1 MAQSQ
6 SPPSNASTMV
16 QIYQTSDQKILVDT
30 PSLAAPSAAA
40 PTASLPTTPEDL
52 KRAERLRHKLRP
64 ALLYVVS
71 TAQFFDIVNGAS
83 VSVAILPIAQDL
95 KFSVTEV
102 LWILNA
108 YTISF
113 AGLLLVSGRLGDLF
127 GHRRMFMFG
136 LFWFALWALVVSFS
150 TSPIMFILARALQGM
165 GAAST
170 IPTAMALIAT
180 NYPVGPKRTKA
191 FSIFGAF
198 GGLGAVTG
206 ILLAGG
212 LIASIGWQW
221 IFRISAI
228 AAFILL
234 AISFIVIPLTPPK
247 AEKPKVDFLGATTA
261 TLGVTGIVYYIS
273 TGVEY
278 GWASPKT
285 LPVFVVALI
294 LVVSF
299 VFIES
304 RVQFPLMPLRIW
316 KLRSFSTSVALAFVS
331 MAKFQGIIYYA
342 NMTFQ
347 EVYQWTA
354 LKTALGFLV
363 HSLLAVVVFTILGRT
378 LPRLPLK
385 PLILTGFLL
394 RCVTALMFSF
404 VNEHTSYWAIP
415 FPALIIH
422 IFGVGL
428 SLLPIQITAVRD
440 AENKDQGLV
449 GALYNTG
456 LQLGAPF
463 GIAVLNVIAIST
475 NNNSNGE
482 VRGGPA
488 LMKGFRNAFYAM
500 IAMGLFG
507 FFLALV
513 ILPWDKPVRPT
524 VKKSVDQEVEPKELE
539 SGGMDVLVG
548 IAAADSVEKEEIL
561 GSETIGGPV
570 VSDASTIG
578 SHFEKLG
585 DGSGNGKVE
594 DRSV

>member
-1 MAQSQ
+1 
-6 SPPSNASTMV
+6 MV
-16 QIYQTSDQKILVDT
+16 QISQPSEQKVELST
-30 PSLAAPSAAA
+30 PSQA
-40 PTASLPTTPEDL
+40 PTSAPTSIPTSPEHL
-52 KRAERLRHKLRP
+52 KDVERLRLKLRP

-71 TAQFFDIVNGAS
+71 TAQFFDIGKLLLFVERKKKMFLKVNGAS

-95 KFSVTEV
+95 NFTVTEV

-108 YTISF
+108 YTITF
-113 AGLLLVSGRLGDLF
+113 AGLLLLSGRLGDLF
-127 GHRRMFMFG
+127 GHRQMFMVG

-150 TSPIMFILARALQGM
+150 TSPIMFILSRALQGM

-180 NYPVGPKRTKA
+180 NYPAGPERTKA

-234 AISFIVIPLTPPK
+234 VISFFVIPLTPPK
-247 AEKPKVDFLGATTA
+247 AEKPKVDFLGAITA

-278 GWASPKT
+278 GWGSAKT
-285 LPVFVVALI
+285 IPIFVIALVLVA
-294 LVVSF
+294 SF

-304 RVQFPLMPLRIW
+304 RVQYPLMPLRIW
-316 KLRSFSTSVALAFVS
+316 KVKSFSTSVLLAFVS
-331 MAKFQGIIYYA
+331 MAKFQGVIYYA
-342 NMTFQ
+342 NMVFQ
-347 EVYQWTA
+347 EVYQWTPI
-354 LKTALGFLV
+354 KTALGFLV
-363 HSLLAVVVFTILGRT
+363 HSLLAVVVFGILGRT

-415 FPALIIH
+415 FPAFIIH

-463 GIAVLNVIAIST
+463 GIAILNVIAIST
-475 NNNSNGE
+475 NGNSTGS

-507 FFLALV
+507 FFLALA
-513 ILPWDKPVRPT
+513 ILPWDKPVRPA
-524 VKKSVDQEVEPKELE
+524 VKKNHKEGVEPVDMEGGLDELGRVTDAST
-539 SGGMDVLVG
+539 SGG
-548 IAAADSVEKEEIL
+548 EKEEVL
-561 GSETIGGPV
+561 EAEV
-570 VSDASTIG
+570 VGEPAVAARVGDSDASTIG
-578 SHFEKLG
+578 SIDKLG
-585 DGSGNGKVE
+585 KA
-594 DRSV
+594 

>member
-1 MAQSQ
+1 MAQSTS
-6 SPPSNASTMV
+6 SPATLPPDTSTIV
-16 QIYQTSDQKILVDT
+16 QINQPSQQKILESSST
-30 PSLAAPSAAA
+30 PPQAFAPV
-40 PTASLPTTPEDL
+40 PASSENLKDL
-52 KRAERLRHKLRP
+52 DHLRLKLRP

-95 KFSVTEV
+95 NFAVTEV

-108 YTISF
+108 YTITF
-113 AGLLLVSGRLGDLF
+113 AGLLLLAGRLGDLF
-127 GHRRMFMFG
+127 GHRRMFMCG

-150 TSPIMFILARALQGM
+150 TSPIMFILSRALQGM
-165 GAAST
+165 GAACT

-180 NYPVGPKRTKA
+180 NYPAGPERTKA

-228 AAFILL
+228 AVFILL
-234 AISFIVIPLTPPK
+234 AISFLVIPLTPPK
-247 AEKPKVDFLGATTA
+247 AEKPKVDFLGAFTA

-278 GWASPKT
+278 GWGSAKT
-285 LPVFVVALI
+285 IPIFVIAVVL
-294 LVVSF
+294 LVSF

-304 RVQFPLMPLRIW
+304 RVHHPLMPLRIW
-316 KLRSFSTSVALAFVS
+316 KVKSFSTSVLLAFVS

-342 NMTFQ
+342 NMVFQ
-347 EVYQWTA
+347 EVYQWTPI
-354 LKTALGFLV
+354 KTALGFLV
-363 HSLLAVVVFTILGRT
+363 HSLLAIVVFGILGRT

-415 FPALIIH
+415 FPAFIIH

-463 GIAVLNVIAIST
+463 GIAILNVIAIST
-475 NNNSNGE
+475 NGNSTGS

-507 FFLALV
+507 FFLALA
-513 ILPWDKPVRPT
+513 ILPWDKPVRPAAKNNQKT
-524 VKKSVDQEVEPKELE
+524 EEVEPAELE
-539 SGGMDVLVG
+539 RGLDELGRVTGAPGGGGGD
-548 IAAADSVEKEEIL
+548 EKEEVL
-561 GSETIGGPV
+561 GSEV
-570 VSDASTIG
+570 VGEPAVAISAGDSDASTIG
-578 SHFEKLG
+578 SIDKLG
-585 DGSGNGKVE
+585 KA
-594 DRSV
+594 

>member
-1 MAQSQ
+1 MAQANKPANQNSPSV
-6 SPPSNASTMV
+6 SPPSTR
-16 QIYQTSDQKILVDT
+16 TT
-30 PSLAAPSAAA
+30 TLAA
-40 PTASLPTTPEDL
+40 TTNSEDP
-52 KRAERLRHKLRP
+52 KGIDRIRQKLRS
-64 ALLYVVS
+64 ALLYIVS
-71 TAQFFDIVNGAS
+71 TAQFIDIVNASS
-83 VSVAILPIAQDL
+83 VSVAILPVAQDL
-95 KFSVTEV
+95 KFSITQV

-108 YTISF
+108 YTITF

-127 GHRRMFMFG
+127 GHRRLFMFG

-150 TSPIMFILARALQGM
+150 TSPMMFILARALQGM
-165 GAAST
+165 GAATT
-170 IPTAMALIAT
+170 IPTATALISI
-180 NYPVGPKRTKA
+180 NYPAGPERTKA

-198 GGLGAVTG
+198 GGLGAITG

-228 AAFILL
+228 AVLILL
-234 AISFIVIPLTPPK
+234 AASFFVIPLNPPNAQK
-247 AEKPKVDFLGATTA
+247 AKVDYLGAITG

-285 LPVFVVALI
+285 IPIFVVALALI
-294 LVVSF
+294 ASF

-304 RVQFPLMPLRIW
+304 RAQFPLMPLRIW
-316 KLRSFSTSVALAFVS
+316 KVKSFSTSVVLAFVS
-331 MAKFQGIIYYA
+331 NAKSQGIIYYA
-342 NMTFQ
+342 NMIFQ

-354 LKTALGFLV
+354 LQTALGFLV
-363 HSLLAVVVFTILGRT
+363 HALMAVFVFAVLGRT

-404 VNEHTSYWAIP
+404 VDKHTSYWAIP
-415 FPALIIH
+415 FPAFIIH

-428 SLLPIQITAVRD
+428 SLLPIQVTAVRD

-475 NNNSNGE
+475 NGNSTGE

-488 LMKGFRNAFYAM
+488 LMKGFRYSFYAM
-500 IAMGLFG
+500 IVMGLFG
-507 FFLALV
+507 FFLSLV
-513 ILPWDKPVRPT
+513 ILPWDKPVRPA
-524 VKKSVDQEVEPKELE
+524 VKKSVDQDMEPKVLE
-539 SGGMDVLVG
+539 SGG
-548 IAAADSVEKEEIL
+548 SVEAIVGSIVDGNKEIL
-561 GSETIGGPV
+561 GSEVVGEPV
-570 VSDASTIG
+570 LSYSKATVVVDSDASTIE
-578 SHFEKLG
+578 SQFEEL
-585 DGSGNGKVE
+585 GKVE
-594 DRSV
+594 IRSA

>member
-1 MAQSQ
+1 M
-6 SPPSNASTMV
+6 
-16 QIYQTSDQKILVDT
+16 
-30 PSLAAPSAAA
+30 
-40 PTASLPTTPEDL
+40 PTELS
-52 KRAERLRHKLRP
+52 KVERLREKLRP

-95 KFSVTEV
+95 EFTVPQV

-165 GAAST
+165 GAAAT
-170 IPTAMALIAT
+170 VPTAMALIAT
-180 NYPVGPKRTKA
+180 TYPPGPERTKA

-212 LIASIGWQW
+212 LIASIGWEW

-228 AAFILL
+228 GAFILF
-234 AISFIVIPLTPPK
+234 AISFIIIPITPPK
-247 AEKPKVDFLGATTA
+247 TERVKIDYLGAITA
-261 TLGVTGIVYYIS
+261 TIGITAIVYYII
-273 TGVEY
+273 TGIEY
-278 GWASPKT
+278 GWADAKT
-285 LPVFVVALI
+285 LPIFIVGLALI
-294 LVVSF
+294 ALF
-299 VFIES
+299 IFIES
-304 RVQFPLMPLRIW
+304 RVQAPLMPLRIW
-316 KLRSFSTSVALAFVS
+316 KIKSFTTSTTLAFVS

-347 EVYQWTA
+347 EIYQWTA

-363 HSLLAVVVFTILGRT
+363 HSLLAVVVFTTLGRV

-385 PLILTGFLL
+385 PLIMVGFLL
-394 RCVTALMFSF
+394 RAATALMFSF
-404 VNEHTSYWAIP
+404 VNEHTSYWALP
-415 FPALIIH
+415 FPAFIIH

-463 GIAVLNVIAIST
+463 GLAILNVIAIST
-475 NNNSNGE
+475 NGNTNGA

-488 LMKGFRNAFYAM
+488 LAKGFHNAFYAM
-500 IAMGLFG
+500 IAMGIFG
-507 FFLALV
+507 FLLALA
-513 ILPWDKPVRPT
+513 ILPWDKPSRPT
-524 VKKSVDQEVEPKELE
+524 VNKDVSTSSLASTTVPANGASTVEPKDLE
-539 SGGMDVLVG
+539 QAMPISEIIGQAVSSSD
-548 IAAADSVEKEEIL
+548 DSDN
-561 GSETIGGPV
+561 GDT
-570 VSDASTIG
+570 STIG
-578 SHFEKLG
+578 SHVDLEKGLQ
-585 DGSGNGKVE
+585 V
-594 DRSV
+594 

>member
-1 MAQSQ
+1 MAEISQ
-6 SPPSNASTMV
+6 KPP
-16 QIYQTSDQKILVDT
+16 QD
-30 PSLAAPSAAA
+30 
-40 PTASLPTTPEDL
+40 DL
-52 KRAERLRHKLRP
+52 KGINRLRQKLRP

-71 TAQFFDIVNGAS
+71 FAQFFDIVNGTS

-95 KFSVTEV
+95 HFTVPQV

-136 LFWFALWALVVSFS
+136 LFWFALWALIVSFS

-165 GAAST
+165 GAAAT
-170 IPTAMALIAT
+170 VPTAMALIAT
-180 NYPVGPKRTKA
+180 TYPAGPERTKA

-198 GGLGAVTG
+198 GGLGAVCG

-212 LIASIGWQW
+212 LIASIGWVW

-228 AAFILL
+228 AALILL
-234 AISFIVIPLTPPK
+234 TLSFVVIPVAPAK
-247 AEKPKVDFLGATTA
+247 AEKPKVDYLGAITA
-261 TLGVTGIVYYIS
+261 TTGVTGIVYYII

-278 GWASPKT
+278 GWGSAKT
-285 LPVFVVALI
+285 IPVFVVALGLI
-294 LVVSF
+294 AF
-299 VFIES
+299 FIFIES
-304 RVQFPLMPLRIW
+304 RVQSPLMPLRIW
-316 KLRSFSTSVALAFVS
+316 KLKSFTTSVVLAFVS

-347 EVYQWTA
+347 EVYEWSPM
-354 LKTALGFLV
+354 KTALGFLV
-363 HSLLAVVVFTILGRT
+363 HALLAVVVFTVLGRL

-385 PLILTGFLL
+385 PLILIGFLL
-394 RCVTALMFSF
+394 RSGTALMFAF
-404 VNEHTSYWAIP
+404 VNEHTSYWALP
-415 FPALIIH
+415 FPAFIMH

-463 GIAVLNVIAIST
+463 GLAILNVIAIST
-475 NNNSNGE
+475 NGNIEGA

-488 LMKGFRNAFYAM
+488 LAKGFHNAFYAM
-500 IAMGLFG
+500 VAMGFFG
-507 FFLALV
+507 FLLSLV

-524 VKKSVDQEVEPKELE
+524 TIHKNTSTSSLASTAVPAHNASTIEPKDLE
-539 SGGMDVLVG
+539 
-548 IAAADSVEKEEIL
+548 E
-561 GSETIGGPV
+561 V
-570 VSDASTIG
+570 VSLPEVVGKPFLAGNDVDASTIG
-578 SHFEKLG
+578 SHSEKI
-585 DGSGNGKVE
+585 
-594 DRSV
+594 DRADDLEKGRV

>member
-1 MAQSQ
+1 MAQSS
-6 SPPSNASTMV
+6 SPSALPSRTSTMV
-16 QIYQTSDQKILVDT
+16 ETNHTLQKSI
-30 PSLAAPSAAA
+30 PSSPSK
-40 PTASLPTTPEDL
+40 LDN
-52 KRAERLRHKLRP
+52 LREKWRP

-95 KFSVTEV
+95 HFTVPQV

-136 LFWFALWALVVSFS
+136 LFWFALWALIVSFS

-165 GAAST
+165 GAAAT
-170 IPTAMALIAT
+170 VPTAMALIAT
-180 NYPVGPKRTKA
+180 TYPAGPERTKA

-234 AISFIVIPLTPPK
+234 GISYIVIPISAPK
-247 AEKPKVDFLGATTA
+247 AEKPKIDYLGAITA
-261 TLGVTGIVYYIS
+261 TIGVTGIVYYIS

-278 GWASPKT
+278 GWADPKT
-285 LPVFVVALI
+285 LPIFVVALALI
-294 LVVSF
+294 ALF
-299 VFIES
+299 IFIES
-304 RVQFPLMPLRIW
+304 RVQSPMMPLRIW
-316 KLRSFSTSVALAFVS
+316 KLKSFTTSVVLAFVS

-347 EVYQWTA
+347 EVYQWTPIQ
-354 LKTALGFLV
+354 TALGFLV
-363 HSLLAVVVFTILGRT
+363 HSLLAMVVFTILGRM

-394 RCVTALMFSF
+394 RSGTALMFSF
-404 VNEHTSYWAIP
+404 VNEHTNYWALP
-415 FPALIIH
+415 FPAFIIH

-463 GIAVLNVIAIST
+463 GLAILNVIAIST
-475 NNNSNGE
+475 NGNTGGA

-488 LMKGFRNAFYAM
+488 LAKGFHNAFYAM

-507 FFLALV
+507 FLLAFV

-524 VKKSVDQEVEPKELE
+524 AATAHKNVSTPSLASTAVPANSASTIEPKDLE
-539 SGGMDVLVG
+539 EAVS
-548 IAAADSVEKEEIL
+548 S
-561 GSETIGGPV
+561 SEVAGHASERHD
-570 VSDASTIG
+570 SDASTIA
-578 SHFEKLG
+578 SQSDDLEKGQLQ
-585 DGSGNGKVE
+585 V
-594 DRSV
+594 

>member
-1 MAQSQ
+1 MVDPNHDHSTSTSKPFSSSQ
-6 SPPSNASTMV
+6 ESR
-16 QIYQTSDQKILVDT
+16 
-30 PSLAAPSAAA
+30 LAA
-40 PTASLPTTPEDL
+40 
-52 KRAERLRHKLRP
+52 LRENLRP

-95 KFSVTEV
+95 HFTVPQV

-136 LFWFALWALVVSFS
+136 LFWFALWALVVSFA

-165 GAAST
+165 GAAAT
-170 IPTAMALIAT
+170 VPTAMALIAT
-180 NYPVGPKRTKA
+180 TYPAGPERTRA

-234 AISFIVIPLTPPK
+234 AISYIVIPVSPPK
-247 AEKPKVDFLGATTA
+247 VEKPKIDYLGAVTA
-261 TLGVTGIVYYIS
+261 TIGVTGIVYYIS
-273 TGVEY
+273 TGIEY
-278 GWASPKT
+278 GWANAKT
-285 LPVFVVALI
+285 LPIFVVALALI
-294 LVVSF
+294 ALF
-299 VFIES
+299 IFIES
-304 RVQFPLMPLRIW
+304 RVQAPMMPLRIW
-316 KLRSFSTSVALAFVS
+316 KLKSFTTSTALAFVS
-331 MAKFQGIIYYA
+331 MAKFQGIIYYS
-342 NMTFQ
+342 NMIFQ
-347 EVYQWTA
+347 EVYQWTPI
-354 LKTALGFLV
+354 KTALGFLV
-363 HSLLAVVVFTILGRT
+363 HSLLAMVVFTVLGRM

-394 RCVTALMFSF
+394 RSVTALMFSF
-404 VNEHTSYWAIP
+404 VDEHTSYWALP
-415 FPALIIH
+415 FPAFIIH

-463 GIAVLNVIAIST
+463 GLAILNVIAIST
-475 NNNSNGE
+475 NGNTSGA

-488 LMKGFRNAFYAM
+488 LVKGFHNAFYAM

-507 FFLALV
+507 FLLALA

-524 VKKSVDQEVEPKELE
+524 PATANKNASTDSLASTAIPTNSASTIEPKSLE
-539 SGGMDVLVG
+539 EAVSSFEVVG
-548 IAAADSVEKEEIL
+548 HADPEHRD
-561 GSETIGGPV
+561 
-570 VSDASTIG
+570 SDASTIG
-578 SHFEKLG
+578 SHTEKL
-585 DGSGNGKVE
+585 E
-594 DRSV
+594 RSENDLEKGLRV